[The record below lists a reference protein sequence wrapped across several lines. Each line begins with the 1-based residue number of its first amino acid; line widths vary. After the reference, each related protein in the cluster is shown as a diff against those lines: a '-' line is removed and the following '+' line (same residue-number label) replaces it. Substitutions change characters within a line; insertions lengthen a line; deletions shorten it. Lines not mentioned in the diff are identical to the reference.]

1 MPKKTKD
8 EQDRFAV
15 FILTHGRPDRVYTE
29 TTLRQAGYTGDIY
42 YIVDNEDKTVGEY
55 KTKYGES
62 VIVFDKKWFAD
73 QTDEMDN
80 FDDRRTTTHARNAIF
95 KIAADL
101 EIKYFVQL
109 DDDYTAFQFRTDSK
123 GQYPKNVFTVKS
135 TLDKIFS
142 SMLKYFKSTNA
153 KSIAFSQGG
162 DFIGGADGDFATVA
176 TLKRKCMNSFF
187 CSTDRP
193 FKFIGRQN
201 EDVNTYVIGGH
212 RGDLFLTVPL
222 VSLTQKATQSNE
234 GAITDAYKQYGTY
247 VKSFYTVMLAPGCAK
262 VSMMHTTHKRI
273 HHTINWK
280 ATAPMI
286 LRESHASWI
295 K

>member
-1 MPKKTKD
+1 MQKKTKV
-8 EQDRFAV
+8 EQDKFAV

-29 TTLRQAGYTGDIY
+29 TTLRHAGYTGEIY
-42 YIVDNEDKTVGEY
+42 YIVDNEDKTVGDY
-55 KTKYGES
+55 KEKYGES
-62 VIVFDKKWFAD
+62 VIIFDKKWFAD

-95 KIAADL
+95 KIATDL
-101 EIKYFVQL
+101 GIKYFVQL
-109 DDDYTAFQFRTDSK
+109 DDDYTAFEFRTNSK
-123 GQYPKNVFTVKS
+123 GQYPKNIFRVKF
-135 TLDKIFS
+135 TLDKIFN

-162 DFIGGADGDFATVA
+162 DFIGGANADFATNA
-176 TLKRKCMNSFF
+176 TPRRKCMNSFF

-193 FKFIGRQN
+193 IKFIGRQN

-212 RGDLFLTVPL
+212 RGDLFLTIPL
-222 VSLTQKATQSNE
+222 IALIQKQTQSNK

-247 VKSFYTVMLAPGCAK
+247 VKSFYTVMLAPSCAK
-262 VSMMHTTHKRI
+262 VSIMHSRNKRV

-280 ATAPMI
+280 SAVPMI
-286 LRESHASWI
+286 LQESHASWA